1 MRVQVG
7 LGVGRE
13 GTSRACAFK
22 RIVTIVDVHMRLKT
36 MVVCCLIVAL
46 GAFVS
51 LLLFVFEHVCL
62 KILLPRGG
70 IRTER
75 ALEWSDTV
83 VL

>member
-7 LGVGRE
+7 LGVGGK
-13 GTSRACAFK
+13 GTSRARTFK

-36 MVVCCLIVAL
+36 MVVCCLIVTL

-51 LLLFVFEHVCL
+51 LLLFVFEHVRL
-62 KILLPRGG
+62 KILLSRGG